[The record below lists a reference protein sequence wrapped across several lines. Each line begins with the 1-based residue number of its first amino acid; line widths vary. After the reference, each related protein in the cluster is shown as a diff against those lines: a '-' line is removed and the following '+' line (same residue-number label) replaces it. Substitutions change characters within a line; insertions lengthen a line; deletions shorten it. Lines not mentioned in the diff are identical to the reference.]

1 MQNLSERQR
10 IEIALIWACALLL
23 IYLFALAPLL
33 TAERTAALVQRDRS
47 RAQLARVEEY
57 QHTLLSDGQAEEK
70 LRVRM
75 ARAVAALPNES
86 GQGAFVHRA
95 EQLARRSGV
104 TIEGI
109 VLHAPREEEEIVIRP
124 VELKF
129 YGGYFQILDFL
140 RAVQE
145 DERAVQF
152 GHSSPLKSA
161 RASSS
166 PCSGCYGASTPIS
179 MAQIAARGGA
189 SNVGWEDMR
198 ARALSSSG
206 AWMCACMW
214 SVTKHSK
221 CGPVRHCRRRN
232 CSRTQVT
239 TLQCPETQSLAKR
252 DSAGP

>member
-1 MQNLSERQR
+1 MDASVLSWRRIGREGDDMQNLSERQR

-33 TAERTAALVQRDRS
+33 TAERT
-47 RAQLARVEEY
+47 
-57 QHTLLSDGQAEEK
+57 LLSDGQAEEK

-75 ARAVAALPNES
+75 ARAAAALPNES

-152 GHSSPLKSA
+152 GSFVLTTQAHELHCTLTVNVASLHGENDEEQLPPA
-161 RASSS
+161 R
-166 PCSGCYGASTPIS
+166 
-179 MAQIAARGGA
+179 RGDRG
-189 SNVGWEDMR
+189 E
-198 ARALSSSG
+198 
-206 AWMCACMW
+206 
-214 SVTKHSK
+214 
-221 CGPVRHCRRRN
+221 
-232 CSRTQVT
+232 
-239 TLQCPETQSLAKR
+239 
-252 DSAGP
+252 

>member
-47 RAQLARVEEY
+47 RVEEY

-75 ARAVAALPNES
+75 ARAAAALPNES

-152 GHSSPLKSA
+152 GSFVLTTQAHELHCTLTVNV
-161 RASSS
+161 ASLHGENDEEQL
-166 PCSGCYGASTPIS
+166 P
-179 MAQIAARGGA
+179 
-189 SNVGWEDMR
+189 
-198 ARALSSSG
+198 
-206 AWMCACMW
+206 
-214 SVTKHSK
+214 
-221 CGPVRHCRRRN
+221 PVRRGDRG
-232 CSRTQVT
+232 
-239 TLQCPETQSLAKR
+239 E
-252 DSAGP
+252 

>member
-1 MQNLSERQR
+1 MDASVLSWRRTGREGDDMQNLSERQR

-75 ARAVAALPNES
+75 ARAAAALPNES

-152 GHSSPLKSA
+152 GSFVLTTQAHELHCTLTVNV
-161 RASSS
+161 ASLHGENDEEQL
-166 PCSGCYGASTPIS
+166 P
-179 MAQIAARGGA
+179 
-189 SNVGWEDMR
+189 
-198 ARALSSSG
+198 
-206 AWMCACMW
+206 
-214 SVTKHSK
+214 
-221 CGPVRHCRRRN
+221 PVRRGDRG
-232 CSRTQVT
+232 
-239 TLQCPETQSLAKR
+239 E
-252 DSAGP
+252 

>member
-23 IYLFALAPLL
+23 IYLFALAPIL
-33 TAERTAALVQRDRS
+33 TAERTRM
-47 RAQLARVEEY
+47 
-57 QHTLLSDGQAEEK
+57 
-70 LRVRM
+70 RM
-75 ARAVAALPNES
+75 ARAAVALPNES

-152 GHSSPLKSA
+152 DSFVLTTQAHELHCTLTVNV
-161 RASSS
+161 ASLHGENDEEQL
-166 PCSGCYGASTPIS
+166 P
-179 MAQIAARGGA
+179 
-189 SNVGWEDMR
+189 
-198 ARALSSSG
+198 
-206 AWMCACMW
+206 
-214 SVTKHSK
+214 
-221 CGPVRHCRRRN
+221 PVRRGDRG
-232 CSRTQVT
+232 
-239 TLQCPETQSLAKR
+239 E
-252 DSAGP
+252 

>member
-1 MQNLSERQR
+1 MDASVLSWRRIGREGDDMQNLSERQR

-23 IYLFALAPLL
+23 IYL
-33 TAERTAALVQRDRS
+33 
-47 RAQLARVEEY
+47 
-57 QHTLLSDGQAEEK
+57 LSDGQAEEK

-75 ARAVAALPNES
+75 ARAAAALPNES

-152 GHSSPLKSA
+152 GSFVLTTQAHELHCTLTVNVASLHGENDEEQLPPA
-161 RASSS
+161 R
-166 PCSGCYGASTPIS
+166 
-179 MAQIAARGGA
+179 RGDRG
-189 SNVGWEDMR
+189 E
-198 ARALSSSG
+198 
-206 AWMCACMW
+206 
-214 SVTKHSK
+214 
-221 CGPVRHCRRRN
+221 
-232 CSRTQVT
+232 
-239 TLQCPETQSLAKR
+239 
-252 DSAGP
+252 